1 MERERCGAKT
11 RGGAPCKAYAMTNG
25 RCRMHGGKSLAGA
38 ASPAFKTGRYSKYL
52 PERLSARYQEAQNDP
67 QLLALRD
74 EVALIDSR
82 LAELL
87 GRVDTGESAKR
98 WQEAQDAFDELRK
111 ARTKGD
117 AKEFT
122 AARGELERT
131 LLSGNDYD
139 VWAEIASM
147 VNLRKQLVESERK
160 RLVEMQSVIT
170 SERAM
175 VLLATVVD
183 IIRKHVT
190 DRNTLTAISAEFR
203 GLTMAEPR

>member
-1 MERERCGAKT
+1 MA
-11 RGGAPCKAYAMTNG
+11 NG
-25 RCRMHGGKSLAGA
+25 RCRMHGGRSLIGA
-38 ASPAFKTGRYSKYL
+38 ASPQFKTGRYSKHL
-52 PERLSARYQEAQNDP
+52 PARLSARYQEAQNDP

-87 GRVDTGESAKR
+87 GRVDTGESAQR
-98 WQEAQDAFDELRK
+98 WKEAQEAFDELRK

-117 AKEFT
+117 AKEF
-122 AARGELERT
+122 AAAMDELERA
-131 LLSGNDYD
+131 LLSGNDYGL
-139 VWAEIASM
+139 WAEIANA

-160 RLVEMQSVIT
+160 RLVEMQQMIT

-175 VLLATVVD
+175 VLLTTVVD
-183 IIRKHVT
+183 IIRSHVT

-203 GLTMAEPR
+203 KLAVVEPSG